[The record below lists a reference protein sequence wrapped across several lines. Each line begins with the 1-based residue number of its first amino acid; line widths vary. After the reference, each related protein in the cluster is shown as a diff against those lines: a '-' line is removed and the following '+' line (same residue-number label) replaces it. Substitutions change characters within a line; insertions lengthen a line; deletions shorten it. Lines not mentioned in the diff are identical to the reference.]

1 MGMLNLRE
9 AYLSRKGFTLI
20 EVVVSIALASILIS
34 SIYSLL
40 AFTEKVAK
48 KSDDLDL
55 LLYNGRY
62 AMEYI
67 KGEINSAD
75 KIISSSDFKDL
86 DKRFPSNI
94 GFVAMKEVP
103 TYDSQANINY
113 NFVTYYHRDNE
124 LVRLA
129 YTSLKKPVYSGYAF
143 DGFNQVTDSFR
154 SLNNSLIDVDN
165 NLIIISIELERGDAE
180 LVLESTIKIRCEVE

>member
-1 MGMLNLRE
+1 MLNLRQV
-9 AYLSRKGFTLI
+9 YLSRKGLTLI
-20 EVVVSIALASILIS
+20 EVIVSIAVASILIG

-40 AFTEKVAK
+40 FFTGKVAA

-67 KGEINSAD
+67 KKDITSAD
-75 KIISSSDFKDL
+75 KIISSANFKDL
-86 DKRFPSNI
+86 DTQFPNNI
-94 GFVAMKEVP
+94 GFVAMKEQA

-113 NFVTYYHRDNE
+113 NFVTYYHRDDE

-129 YTSLKKPVYSGYAF
+129 YTSIKTPVYSGQTF

-165 NLIIISIELERGDAE
+165 NLIILSIELERGDAE
-180 LVLESTIKIRCEVE
+180 LVLESTIKIRCILE